1 MQGGKRMISPTEFI
15 MSIGSES
22 ILFAHKADLLIKK
35 EQIEEALELCE
46 EGVKRF
52 PFYTEGYVQLARAH
66 QLLEQDEQ
74 AIEAYKK
81 ALFFQPGHAKA
92 LKGLAYLYYKMR
104 EKELGE
110 RTLVTAY
117 LYDPFDQELHD
128 FLKSENLLAGI
139 YTPLVFEEEQEEAST
154 DEEKVSLDLEEILDD
169 SRPTDEDERQQ
180 IIEKIDEKPAGEDK
194 EDIDHFLFP
203 EIDEGTSL
211 NEGETELDLSEGL
224 AEDDFESDFFPNDL
238 SDITPGVGEPS
249 EDEGELIEEAPS
261 QLEEKPEEPKPAPEQ
276 PASQAQERDERE
288 EFSAWMMQDLFQA
301 EDTSVSEEAPQPE
314 PEEPEPRETSSAAD
328 ESLFSEEEHPV
339 LDTAL
344 IFADHRQEE
353 PPSEEKASEEET
365 SSAEAVSEGEK
376 PVADFNTLEED
387 IERISSQDAAAIEN
401 IMTDPASETSEELD
415 EVIKRIQEST
425 EKKKDD
431 SSLKQLEFDRKQ
443 AQAVED
449 EEVNIDDILNNPSL
463 LTPTF
468 GEILIAQ
475 HKFEDALKVFQALAK
490 KEPDNPRFQK
500 KIDFLTKL
508 VSAKK

>member
-74 AIEAYKK
+74 AVEAYKK

-139 YTPLVFEEEQEEAST
+139 YTPLVFEEEQEEASNEAENVT
-154 DEEKVSLDLEEILDD
+154 LDLEEILDD
-169 SRPTDEDERQQ
+169 SRPTDDDERQQ
-180 IIEKIDEKPAGEDK
+180 IIEKIDENPTSEDE

-203 EIDEGTSL
+203 EIEEGTTL
-211 NEGETELDLSEGL
+211 KEGEAELDLGEGL

-249 EDEGELIEEAPS
+249 EDEGAIIEEAPP
-261 QLEEKPEEPKPAPEQ
+261 QGEKSTEEPETAAEQ
-276 PASQAQERDERE
+276 STPQAQEQNERE

-301 EDTSVSEEAPQPE
+301 EDTSVNEETPQPE
-314 PEEPEPRETSSAAD
+314 PEEPEHRETSSAAD

-353 PPSEEKASEEET
+353 PPSEEKEAEEKT
-365 SSAEAVSEGEK
+365 SAEAVSEGEK

-401 IMTDPASETSEELD
+401 IMTEPASETSEELD

-431 SSLKQLEFDRKQ
+431 SSLKQLDFDRKQ

-449 EEVNIDDILNNPSL
+449 EEVNIEDILNNPSL

>member
-1 MQGGKRMISPTEFI
+1 MISPTEFI

-110 RTLVTAY
+110 HTLVTAY

-139 YTPLVFEEEQEEAST
+139 YTPLVFEEEQEEAGSE
-154 DEEKVSLDLEEILDD
+154 EEKVSLDLEEILDD

-180 IIEKIDEKPAGEDK
+180 IIEKIDENPAAEK
-194 EDIDHFLFP
+194 EEDIDHFLFP
-203 EIDEGTSL
+203 DLEEGSSL
-211 NEGETELDLSEGL
+211 NESERVTDLDLEEGL

-249 EDEGELIEEAPS
+249 EDEGDLIEEALP
-261 QLEEKPEEPKPAPEQ
+261 QDDEKPEEPKPAPEQ
-276 PASQAQERDERE
+276 PASQTQERDERE

-314 PEEPEPRETSSAAD
+314 PKEPESRETSSATD
-328 ESLFSEEEHPV
+328 DSLFSEEEHPV

-353 PPSEEKASEEET
+353 PPSEEAAAEEASSEENISDE
-365 SSAEAVSEGEK
+365 EK

-401 IMTDPASETSEELD
+401 IMTEPVSETSEELD

-443 AQAVED
+443 AKAVED

-475 HKFEDALKVFQALAK
+475 RKFEDALKVFQALAK